1 MQLKTDQKQKPRLL
15 IILNRFVIGGQA
27 VDTIPLAYYLND
39 IFDILIL
46 YGEKEKDELEPDYLL
61 KKYPQLRLKKINQ
74 LRRSINPFIDLI
86 AFFKLLS
93 IILSFRPHIV
103 HTHGAKSGFLGR
115 IAAFLCRVPVI
126 VHTFHGHFFHSYFSN
141 VVSRMIAFAER
152 RLSNIT
158 TAVVALSN
166 TQKEELTNIFKVIK
180 PEKVKII
187 SLGFDI
193 VDSEDPTL
201 HRHQFRSKYSLP
213 NNIIAIGI
221 VGRIV
226 PVKNHPMFLRVIQ
239 KLLNEDPNIPAS
251 FFIIGDGEIKN
262 ELMQMLQSMNI
273 AYSDTAYSTQTK
285 VVFTSWITNIEEIM
299 NGLDLIALTSLNE
312 GTPLTLIEAQFYQK
326 PIVCTNV
333 GGVKDTIAENVTGY
347 LVESNDVDLFSEK
360 IKELVYNNELR
371 QTMGEA
377 GKDLV
382 IERFSKKQEVLITKE
397 FYFALLNQKNMQ
409 F

>member
-61 KKYPQLRLKKINQ
+61 KKYPHLRLKKINQ

-187 SLGFDI
+187 PLGFDI
-193 VDSEDPTL
+193 VDSDDPTL

-213 NNIIAIGI
+213 NNINAIGI